1 MGINHFNPHIKEIIP
16 HKKHQRGKLEKFKS
30 HILLNIDHLSLQLNI
45 IIDINHLIQCQPL

>member
-16 HKKHQRGKLEKFKS
+16 HKKHQRDKQEKFKS

-45 IIDINHLIQCQPL
+45 IIDINHLIQCQFL